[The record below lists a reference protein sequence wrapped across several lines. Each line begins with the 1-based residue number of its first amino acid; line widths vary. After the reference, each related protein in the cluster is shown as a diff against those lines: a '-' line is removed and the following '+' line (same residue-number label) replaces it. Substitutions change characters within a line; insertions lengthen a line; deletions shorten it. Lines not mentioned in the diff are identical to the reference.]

1 MKRIGDMRHRLVFQ
15 KGTKTADTYGG
26 FSTVWTEDFALWCS
40 VRQMSE
46 AELLRNGQ
54 NAGTINYSCYCLYQD
69 GLLPTS
75 QHRVLWNGKIMAIN
89 APVRDSDGKH
99 VWMDFQM
106 GYKEAAALSNVPVI
120 VEAGTDLTGD
130 YLRIK
135 FSVEM
140 QGPATNLFQ
149 IFIDGFEADTDS
161 IFKVGNYYVLH
172 VDPASVQKITGPGT
186 FNIINDGLTYYESI
200 EGVEL
205 PIIIDFP
212 FDYNVIVPH
221 SPTAEELGDDDKV
234 GLSTDDNEQLTIDL

>member
-1 MKRIGDMRHRLVFQ
+1 MRHRLVFQ

-26 FSTVWTEDFALWCS
+26 FSTVWAEDFALWCS

-54 NAGTINYSCYCLYQD
+54 NAGTINYSCCCLYQD
-69 GLLPTS
+69 GLLPSS
-75 QHRVLWNGKIMAIN
+75 QHRVLWDGKIMSIN
-89 APVRDSDGKH
+89 APVRDADGKH

-106 GYKEAAALSNVPVI
+106 AYKEAAAVSNVPVI

-140 QGPATNLFQ
+140 EEPVVKLVD
-149 IFIDGFEADTDS
+149 IFVDGFEVDTDS

-172 VDPASVQKITGPGT
+172 VDPASVHKITDAGT
-186 FNIINDGLTYYESI
+186 FNITNDVFNHYESI
-200 EGVEL
+200 EGIEL
-205 PIIIDFP
+205 PQVTYFP
-212 FDYNVIVPH
+212 FDYNVVTQH
-221 SPTAEELGDDDKV
+221 SPVVTSKYRITDSEKYAITDKDEY
-234 GLSTDDNEQLTIDL
+234 SITD